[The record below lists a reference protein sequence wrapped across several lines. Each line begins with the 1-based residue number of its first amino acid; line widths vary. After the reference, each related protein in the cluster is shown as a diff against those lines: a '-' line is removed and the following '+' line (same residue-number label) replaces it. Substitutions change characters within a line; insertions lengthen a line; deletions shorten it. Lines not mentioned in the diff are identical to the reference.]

1 MHADRLPG
9 SLPALWSIW
18 GNMASVALEHGP
30 TPGHYAI
37 ARMGGTVITQNVDG
51 LHQAANSSS
60 VIELHGS
67 ALRARCLNRW
77 CTWHGTVRVGE
88 GPAAEDH
95 GVPGRCPLCGE
106 LTRPDVVLFDELLP
120 ESSQRDA
127 FFQAGRADLLV
138 AVGTSGVVF
147 PAAALPAHARANGA
161 RTVLID
167 PDPPRDHHFLEAFD
181 QVIRQDA
188 HEVLPTWERQ
198 ARGAPANPFLEPF

>member
-1 MHADRLPG
+1 LVNAEPAHFRPGPRDKRIVFLTGAGLSARTGLGTFRGQDGLWALEPGTEEAMHADRLPG

-120 ESSQRDA
+120 
-127 FFQAGRADLLV
+127 
-138 AVGTSGVVF
+138 
-147 PAAALPAHARANGA
+147 
-161 RTVLID
+161 
-167 PDPPRDHHFLEAFD
+167 
-181 QVIRQDA
+181 
-188 HEVLPTWERQ
+188 
-198 ARGAPANPFLEPF
+198 